1 MTNESRLDSIVYFI
15 TILPLVYLSGFLL
28 SLLGVI
34 YSMCTLLRASFS
46 TKSTQTPDG
55 AGNKISNKIHY
66 FEKVMSK
73 SLIASK
79 PSDRPVVEK
88 LDVKPDSPV
97 RSKVKLPILS
107 KQCAKTSE
115 PQFTLNRNIIDQI
128 KNSML
133 EENETKKEMI
143 ETHNSNTVLQPDEIS
158 DDTGSNSSSVYS
170 LVPRSSSQSSHQSP
184 ELNHYTTSNIGDNGS
199 VIFGLGDLDEL
210 KSAESIMSFDGD
222 IQKLAYYRQV
232 LI

>member
-107 KQCAKTSE
+107 KQY
-115 PQFTLNRNIIDQI
+115 
-128 KNSML
+128 
-133 EENETKKEMI
+133 
-143 ETHNSNTVLQPDEIS
+143 
-158 DDTGSNSSSVYS
+158 DTGSNSSSVYS

-184 ELNHYTTSNIGDNGS
+184 ELNHYTTSDIGDNGS

>member
-133 EENETKKEMI
+133 EENETKEEMI
-143 ETHNSNTVLQPDEIS
+143 ETHNSNT
-158 DDTGSNSSSVYS
+158 
-170 LVPRSSSQSSHQSP
+170 SP
-184 ELNHYTTSNIGDNGS
+184 ELNHYTTSDIGDNGS